1 MAEVTLS
8 EQALHDI
15 DEIALYWARF
25 SEKTAKTY
33 IKKIYATIDMLGQF
47 PHLGRV
53 SPELDYPTVREVFAG
68 PYRVFYH
75 IVTEQRIQII
85 TVHHS
90 ALPFDFDKLRPN

>member
-1 MAEVTLS
+1 LLA
-8 EQALHDI
+8 
-15 DEIALYWARF
+15 
-25 SEKTAKTY
+25 
-33 IKKIYATIDMLGQF
+33 QF

-53 SPELDYPTVREVFAG
+53 SPELGYPTVREIFAG

-85 TVHHS
+85 TIHHS